1 MKTRPSKGSDPVQLP
16 KSQFS
21 VGLPGPQFKELTKL
35 AQREGRSR
43 ASYAGDVL
51 AKHLADLKAKA

>member
-1 MKTRPSKGSDPVQLP
+1 VQLP

-51 AKHLADLKAKA
+51 AKHIAELKVKAAA